1 MFCPLYLD
9 PLEVELGLLA
19 LKNVSVGAAALAGAR
34 GDGGEDAAGDP
45 VGAVEQL
52 AEALLAG
59 QSCS

>member
-34 GDGGEDAAGDP
+34 GDGGEDAAGRRP
-45 VGAVEQL
+45 
-52 AEALLAG
+52 
-59 QSCS
+59 SRRR